1 MTRRLGRT
9 GITVGDIGFGA
20 WAIGGPLFAGDQP
33 RGWGEVDD
41 DESVAALRRA
51 VELGATLIDTADVY
65 GAGHSE
71 RVIGKAFAGHRDEV
85 VIATKW
91 SSTFDEETRQ
101 VGPPDTSPGY
111 VRTALEASLRRLGT
125 DYVDIFQL
133 HDGGVDPVRLLDL
146 VAECEKLLDDGLIRS
161 YGWSTDDEWRAAA
174 LALAG
179 RGGVVQ
185 HQLNVFDDAPGML
198 ATCARYDLGVL
209 NRSPLAMGL
218 LTDRITAGSVLPA
231 DDVRGREPEWLRWFR
246 GGRPSPEF
254 LARRDAVRDVLC
266 GGGRTLAQGALAWI
280 LARSPHAVPIPGC
293 RTVAQVEENLGTLAR
308 PALTAA
314 DLATIEELLRPTG

>member
-9 GITVGDIGFGA
+9 GIAVGDIGIGA
-20 WAIGGPLFAGDQP
+20 WAIGGPFFTGDQP

-41 DESVAALRRA
+41 GESVAALRRA

-91 SSTFDEETRQ
+91 SNTFDEETRQ
-101 VGPPDTSPGY
+101 MGAPDTSPGY

-146 VAECEKLLDDGLIRS
+146 VAECEKLLDEGLIRA

-174 LALAG
+174 LAGAG
-179 RGGVVQ
+179 RAGVVQ

-218 LTDRITAGSVLPA
+218 LTDRITADSVLPA
-231 DDVRGREPEWLRWFR
+231 DDVRGREPEWLRWFS
-246 GGRPSPEF
+246 GGRPSAEF
-254 LARRDAVRDVLC
+254 LARRDAVRDILC

-308 PALTAA
+308 PPLTAG
-314 DLATIEELLRPTG
+314 DLATIEKLLRPAE